1 MIYEIMNCEDF
12 KENNTSFIVGLE
24 LADEFVTD
32 VYNSDEEFFY
42 EYTEEEIEDML
53 NESEFFVC
61 SRNIYEDGDVEYFIE
76 PLLHDEG
83 RQYYLES
90 DHVFIEDDLVDVVDI
105 DKISSEEIFTFT
117 IEEDGELEEKEIED
131 FDEEEDCECD
141 YYYAGFKDGYSQAI
155 CEVIDL
161 LYDKLKVE

>member
-12 KENNTSFIVGLE
+12 RENNASFIVGLE
-24 LADEFVTD
+24 LADEFVAD
-32 VYNSDEEFFY
+32 IYDSDEEFFY

-90 DHVFIEDDLVDVVDI
+90 DLVFIEDDLVDVVDI

-117 IEEDGELEEKEIED
+117 IEEDED
-131 FDEEEDCECD
+131 SDDEDYTCD
-141 YYYAGFKDGYSQAI
+141 YYYAGFKDGYNQAI
-155 CEVIDL
+155 CEAIDM

>member
-12 KENNTSFIVGLE
+12 RENNASFIVGLE
-24 LADEFVTD
+24 LADEFVAD
-32 VYNSDEEFFY
+32 IYDSDEEFFY

-90 DHVFIEDDLVDVVDI
+90 DLVFIEDDLVDVVDI

-117 IEEDGELEEKEIED
+117 IEEDED
-131 FDEEEDCECD
+131 SDDEDYTCD
-141 YYYAGFKDGYSQAI
+141 YYYAGFKDGYNQAI
-155 CEVIDL
+155 CEVIDI
-161 LYDKLKVE
+161 LYDKLK